1 MHQVHRWAVRCLAA
15 ASFAIALPASAYL
28 QFTYT
33 SQPLPLKSYLIEGYP
48 QDINEV
54 PLPPP
59 AFSLS
64 FTAPGPD
71 LARSAS
77 NAYVGTDFKFSLISP
92 EAEYI
97 DYPILL
103 DPSSYAQVTLG
114 ADGKVDGWDLAIQ
127 ITELITPDTNLLFHR
142 MNDHHVNVVSDS
154 ERGDQVVNSFHPI
167 TWHGE
172 WIQLAQLEITFAD
185 MKNRG
190 TWTVNKI
197 DVPEPG
203 LAGLLATGLT
213 MLLWSRRRHKSVF
226 GREKTCLKSA
236 N

>member
-33 SQPLPLKSYLIEGYP
+33 SQPLPLTSYLIEGYP

-97 DYPILL
+97 D
-103 DPSSYAQVTLG
+103 
-114 ADGKVDGWDLAIQ
+114 GKVDGWDLAIQ

-142 MNDHHVNVVSDS
+142 MNDHHVNVVSNS

-203 LAGLLATGLT
+203 LAGLLATSLT

>member
-1 MHQVHRWAVRCLAA
+1 MHKIHRWTVRCLAA

-33 SQPLPLKSYLIEGYP
+33 SQPLPLTSYLIEGYP

-64 FTAPGPD
+64 FTAPEPD

-77 NAYVGTDFKFSLISP
+77 NAYVGTDFKLSLISP

-97 DYPILL
+97 DYPILF

-127 ITELITPDTNLLFHR
+127 ITEMITPDTNLLFHR
-142 MNDHHVNVVSDS
+142 MNDHHVNVVSNS
-154 ERGDQVVNSFHPI
+154 ERGDQVVNRFHPI

-172 WIQLAQLEITFAD
+172 WIQLAQLEFTFAD
-185 MKNRG
+185 VKNRG
-190 TWTVNKI
+190 IWTVEK
-197 DVPEPG
+197 VELPEPG
-203 LAGLLATGLT
+203 LAGLLATSL
-213 MLLWSRRRHKSVF
+213 MLLLWSRRRGKRV
-226 GREKTCLKSA
+226 GANEKICLKSV